1 MRGNIQK
8 AREDDNIPQIPLKR
22 EDIPVFLNKCH
33 LSKSKEPIL
42 MFDNGKGDTERMFTF
57 ASEIDTR
64 ILSEWEHW
72 FTDARFKVCPEVSL
86 QLYTTFER
94 QCWKIFPY
102 IFGLSLNKA
111 EATHNSWYNIVK
123 QFNILVLAWF
133 TTNKGDLNL

>member
-94 QCWKIFPY
+94 QC
-102 IFGLSLNKA
+102 
-111 EATHNSWYNIVK
+111 
-123 QFNILVLAWF
+123 
-133 TTNKGDLNL
+133 